1 MGVDRPIT
9 EFFKPLK
16 ENKRGR
22 KRRREQEETDESPGA
37 KARKAGSSKAS
48 PSVLRSTVTAN
59 KGKSAAPVDANR
71 VDESAEANG
80 REVGPSSS
88 ISPPNI
94 GLERS
99 SSKPLLLDAGTALS
113 TPIGSRISA
122 LTLHTPPLTG
132 HPPEKRQTAGD
143 AHVAAF
149 VKKPPDRHALPT
161 PVTLPRRRTS
171 RELPPPGPES
181 SQDPPSS
188 PAFKFPFR
196 TSEEIVPSSQPTQD
210 WLRSPRKPASYDQG
224 DDTVFKVPRTP
235 VSRRRW
241 DDEVPLSQSPVALD
255 SDECVGTSQS
265 QERFPLLGWRSRST
279 SPVKSRSPVKPV
291 SRHEVASSVADE
303 DTSYQ
308 RMLGGSQPLSSPQQ
322 QLLSSPHRQLPSS
335 PPGSPASR
343 PLSQYTETEP
353 GSYDYLWN
361 LRSVEGQPA
370 EEDSSRSSKDD
381 ASSQSSSQTIPG
393 TYEDRD
399 KWPKPLPSKV
409 RRRGKTSRTE
419 LRVQTSSETQPSAS
433 SLKMKLSATPAVTQS
448 SATWAETQPSAPP
461 SETQSSATPPETQS
475 SAPPSGTQPS
485 AMPSETPSSSPQ
497 LSPTQPMT
505 CDLWTAEDFAHLRKD
520 VARDRGKN
528 VARGEGK
535 IVARGKGKN
544 VARDRGNEDDAHG
557 SRDGGGEAH
566 DEEHEAH
573 DEEHEAHDEEHEAH
587 DEEHEAHDKES
598 EVHDEEA
605 SQAEVNDSQAQVND
619 SQAQFDD
626 SQAGLDD
633 SFGSDFS
640 LGLYAGEGSFPD
652 DFPESLKL

>member
-16 ENKRGR
+16 ENKRGH
-22 KRRREQEETDESPGA
+22 KRRREQEDADESPGA

-48 PSVLRSTVTAN
+48 SCVLRSTVTAN
-59 KGKSAAPVDANR
+59 KIKNTAPLDANR
-71 VDESAEANG
+71 IDESAGANR

-88 ISPPNI
+88 VSPPSI
-94 GLERS
+94 GIGRS
-99 SSKPLLLDAGTALS
+99 SSKPLLLDAGTSLS

-132 HPPEKRQTAGD
+132 HPPEKRPTVGD
-143 AHVAAF
+143 ARVAAATKRF
-149 VKKPPDRHALPT
+149 PDRHALPT

-171 RELPPPGPES
+171 RESPPPGPKS

-188 PAFKFPFR
+188 PPFKFPFR
-196 TSEEIVPSSQPTQD
+196 ISEEIVPSSQPTQD
-210 WLRSPRKPASYDQG
+210 WLRSPRKPASHNRG

-241 DDEVPLSQSPVALD
+241 DDEVPSSQSPIALD
-255 SDECVGTSQS
+255 SDDCVGTSQS

-279 SPVKSRSPVKPV
+279 SPVKSRSPVKPI

-308 RMLGGSQPLSSPQQ
+308 RMLGGSQPLSSP
-322 QLLSSPHRQLPSS
+322 HRQVPSS

-361 LRSVEGQPA
+361 LRSAEGEHA
-370 EEDSSRSSKDD
+370 EEDTSRSSKDD
-381 ASSQSSSQTIPG
+381 ACSQSSSQTVPG
-393 TYEDRD
+393 TYDDRD
-399 KWPKPLPSKV
+399 KWPTPLPSRTKLRV
-409 RRRGKTSRTE
+409 KTSVETQLSTTSPLE
-419 LRVQTSSETQPSAS
+419 AQPRVRLQSETQPSA
-433 SLKMKLSATPAVTQS
+433 TP
-448 SATWAETQPSAPP
+448 AETQPSAP
-461 SETQSSATPPETQS
+461 SSGTQSSATP
-475 SAPPSGTQPS
+475 A
-485 AMPSETPSSSPQ
+485 ETPSSSPQ

-505 CDLWTAEDFAHLRKD
+505 CDLWTAEDFAHLRKN
-520 VARDRGKN
+520 AARGKGKT

-535 IVARGKGKN
+535 SVARKK
-544 VARDRGNEDDAHG
+544 GNEDDAQG
-557 SRDGGGEAH
+557 SRDGER
-566 DEEHEAH
+566 
-573 DEEHEAHDEEHEAH
+573 EAH

-605 SQAEVNDSQAQVND
+605 SQAEVND